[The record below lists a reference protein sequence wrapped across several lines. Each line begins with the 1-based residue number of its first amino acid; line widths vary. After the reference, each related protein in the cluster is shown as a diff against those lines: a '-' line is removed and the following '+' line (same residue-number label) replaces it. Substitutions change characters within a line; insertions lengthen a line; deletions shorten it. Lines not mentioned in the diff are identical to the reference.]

1 MALSTNDFDA
11 DVTIFAF
18 RVRNWNSG
26 RTSVR
31 EEGALKT
38 HMSDIRL
45 RV

>member
-26 RTSVR
+26 KSSVR
-31 EEGALKT
+31 EERALKA
-38 HMSDIRL
+38 HI
-45 RV
+45 